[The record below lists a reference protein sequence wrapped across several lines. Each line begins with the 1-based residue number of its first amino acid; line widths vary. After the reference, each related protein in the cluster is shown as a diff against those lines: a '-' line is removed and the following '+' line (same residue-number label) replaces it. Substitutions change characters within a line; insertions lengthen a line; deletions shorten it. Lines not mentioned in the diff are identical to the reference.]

1 MTGGTRATV
10 VLGHVVT
17 PTTSATDGFL
27 DIPAGAVAHADGAI
41 LDVGDVRDVLARHP
55 GALVEDH
62 GDRFIVPGFVDAHVH
77 YPQIGMI
84 ASPGLELLDWLDRFT
99 FPTESQFADDTH
111 ADRVADFFTDQLVD
125 NGVTTACVYATVHPG
140 SADALFRQAQRKNLR
155 IITGK
160 VCMDRN
166 APDHLLDTPSS
177 AVEDS
182 LALLERW
189 HGVGRLEYAITPRFA
204 PTSSDAQLTALGELA
219 ASYPDVVVQTH
230 LSENT
235 AEIAR
240 VRSLFPG
247 TRDYTDVYDRAGLVR
262 RRSVFGHGV
271 HLSDRELRR
280 LGQAEASVAH
290 CPTSNFFLGSGM
302 FGVARAQAVAG
313 LRVGL
318 GSDVGAGT
326 SLSPLAT
333 LGSAYQASRMLGA
346 PLDVG
351 QLLRLATLGGAEA
364 LGVEESV
371 GSLETG
377 KDADLVVLDPSGPQ
391 NTPVLR
397 NRVDGAETLEEILFA
412 TMVLGD
418 ERAVARTVVAGV

>member
-326 SLSPLAT
+326 SLSPLVT

>member
-111 ADRVADFFTDQLVD
+111 AHRVADFFTDQLVD

-160 VCMDRN
+160 VCMDRH

-391 NTPVLR
+391 NSAVLR
-397 NRVDGAETLEEILFA
+397 NRVDRAQTLEEILFA

-418 ERAVARTVVAGV
+418 EGAVARTVVAGV

>member
-1 MTGGTRATV
+1 MTAGTRPTV

-17 PTTSATDGFL
+17 PTTSGTDGLL
-27 DIPAGAVAHADGAI
+27 DIPSGAVAHTDGTI
-41 LDVGDVRDVLARHP
+41 LDVGDVQDVLARYP

-84 ASPGLELLDWLDRFT
+84 ASPGLELLDWLERFT
-99 FPTESQFADDTH
+99 FPAEARFADDIH

-140 SADALFRQAQRKNLR
+140 SAEALFRQAQRKNLR
-155 IITGK
+155 VITGK

-166 APDHLLDTPSS
+166 APDDLLDTPSS

-182 LALLERW
+182 VALLERW

-235 AEIAR
+235 AEIEQ

-247 TRDYTDVYDRAGLVR
+247 TRDYTDVYDRVGLVR

-271 HLSDRELRR
+271 HLSDRELRC
-280 LGQAEASVAH
+280 LGQVEASVAH

-302 FGVARAQAVAG
+302 FGVARAQSVTG

-346 PLDVG
+346 PLGVG

-364 LGVEESV
+364 LGVEASV
-371 GSLETG
+371 GSLEAG

-391 NTPVLR
+391 NSAMLR

>member
-1 MTGGTRATV
+1 MTAGTRPTV

-17 PTTSATDGFL
+17 PTTSGTDGLL
-27 DIPAGAVAHADGAI
+27 DIPSGAVAHTDGTI
-41 LDVGDVRDVLARHP
+41 LDVGDVQDVLARYP

-84 ASPGLELLDWLDRFT
+84 ASPGLELLDWLERFT
-99 FPTESQFADDTH
+99 FPAEARFADDIH

-140 SADALFRQAQRKNLR
+140 SAEALFRQAQRKNLR
-155 IITGK
+155 VITGK

-166 APDHLLDTPSS
+166 APDDLLDTPSS

-182 LALLERW
+182 VALLERW

-235 AEIAR
+235 AEIEQ

-247 TRDYTDVYDRAGLVR
+247 THDYTDVYDRAGLVR

-302 FGVARAQAVAG
+302 FGVARAQSVAD

-326 SLSPLAT
+326 SLSPLVT

-351 QLLRLATLGGAEA
+351 RLLRLATLGGAEA
-364 LGVEESV
+364 LGVAESV
-371 GSLETG
+371 GSLEAG
-377 KDADLVVLDPSGPQ
+377 KDADLVVLDPAGPQ
-391 NTPVLR
+391 NPALLR

-418 ERAVARTVVAGV
+418 ERAVSRTVVAGV

>member
-1 MTGGTRATV
+1 MTGGTRTTV

-17 PTTSATDGFL
+17 PTASDPGGFL
-27 DIPAGAVAHADGAI
+27 DIASGAVAYADGTI
-41 LDVGDVRDVLARHP
+41 LDVGDATDILTRYR

-84 ASPGLELLDWLDRFT
+84 ASPGLELLDWLERFT
-99 FPTESQFADDTH
+99 FPAEARFADDSH

-140 SADALFRQAQRKNLR
+140 SADALFRHAQVKNLR

-160 VCMDRN
+160 VCMDRG

-182 LALLERW
+182 VALLEKW

-204 PTSSDAQLTALGELA
+204 PTSSDAQLAALGELA

-235 AEIAR
+235 AEIER
-240 VRSLFPG
+240 VRTLFPG

-262 RRSVFGHGV
+262 RRAVFGHGV
-271 HLSDRELRR
+271 HLSERELRR

-302 FGVARAQAVAG
+302 FGVARAQSIEG

-326 SLSPLAT
+326 SLSPLVT
-333 LGSAYQASRMLGA
+333 LGAAYQASRMLGA
-346 PLDVG
+346 PLDG
-351 QLLRLATLGGAEA
+351 GRLLRLATLGGAEA
-364 LGVEESV
+364 LGVDESV
-371 GSLETG
+371 GSLEHG
-377 KDADLVVLDPSGPQ
+377 KDADLVILDPFGPQ
-391 NTPVLR
+391 NSAVLR
-397 NRVDGAETLEEILFA
+397 HRVDGAETLEEILFA